1 MPEPRFFVD
10 PPMVTAAAK
19 GTQAHRV
26 GARNGHEWC
35 HLWTDGTD
43 ADLLAFGGRI
53 GLLPEWI
60 QRSRRGLVH
69 FDLTPGRRVKAIAA
83 GALPLGRRDAV
94 ENQRRCRVAR
104 IASEVSRVR

>member
-1 MPEPRFFVD
+1 
-10 PPMVTAAAK
+10 MVTAAEP

-43 ADLLAFGGRI
+43 AQLVEFARKI
-53 GLLPEWI
+53 GMRPEWL

-69 FDLTPGRRVKAIAA
+69 FDLTPGRRAKAIAA
-83 GALPLGRRDAV
+83 GAVALERHDAV
-94 ENQRRCRVAR
+94 ANQRRCLAAR
-104 IASEVSRVR
+104 IVEEAFDVGR